1 MSAMH
6 DTVFI
11 RDLEV
16 RAIIGIED
24 WEREKLQTILIDLD
38 MACDT
43 AKAAETED
51 IAHAVN
57 YRSVAKAVEKLTIEG
72 SFQLVETLAE
82 RIAALVQGAFGVP
95 WVRVRV
101 RKPGAVRFS
110 REVGIE
116 IERGQ
121 RAGGAD
127 A

>member
-1 MSAMH
+1 MQ

-24 WEREKLQTILIDLD
+24 WERTKPQPILIDLD
-38 MACDT
+38 MACD
-43 AKAAETED
+43 ARAAAAEDD

-57 YRSVAKAVEKLTIEG
+57 YRSVAKATERLTVDG
-72 SFQLVETLAE
+72 AFFLVETLAE
-82 RIAALVQGAFGVP
+82 RIAAMVQADFGVS
-95 WVRVRV
+95 WIRVSV

-110 REVGIE
+110 REVGVTV
-116 IERGQ
+116 ERGE
-121 RAGGAD
+121 RGGA